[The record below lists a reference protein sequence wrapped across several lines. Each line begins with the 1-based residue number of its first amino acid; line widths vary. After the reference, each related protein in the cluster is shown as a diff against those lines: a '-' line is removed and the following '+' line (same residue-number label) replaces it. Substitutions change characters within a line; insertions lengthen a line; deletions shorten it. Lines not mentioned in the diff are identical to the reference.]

1 MNGTEQRN
9 ARMSLANDILRR
21 AGSTNIISSRQQPTT
36 TRPVKALRTR
46 AYKKPVVRPDAP
58 HIPGVSW
65 SQGNNR
71 WAAFFYDG
79 STVIRVGE
87 FETQERAHV
96 ALRLY
101 KYWRKL
107 GLKDIPNK
115 PTIRTYAQRIG
126 FI

>member
-1 MNGTEQRN
+1 
-9 ARMSLANDILRR
+9 MSLAADILKR
-21 AGSTNIISSRQQPTT
+21 APRTNLVATPHQQTT
-36 TRPVKALRTR
+36 VARPVKQIKTR
-46 AYKKPVVRPDAP
+46 AYKKPVERPDAP

-79 STVIRVGE
+79 STVIRIGE
-87 FETQERAHV
+87 FETQERAHI
-96 ALRLY
+96 ALRIY